1 MEIDR
6 DDGRSPSQLRPLSR
20 SRNVLH
26 RAHGSASW
34 FHELKQLP
42 MQLDVSQ
49 SIRNASVKLLD
60 AFVDSMFQFA
70 DQPILSSQSN
80 FAPVD
85 ELNEPFVI
93 TSIEG
98 RIPDDFPEGPNPLFG
113 GLKSTTSLFGKT
125 GHMWIEGE
133 GMLHA
138 LYFDRESDSGNW
150 TVLYNSRHV
159 ETETFKLEK
168 KRNKPSFL
176 PAIEGSAPAIL
187 TSYLLNMLRFGKVN
201 KDLSNTNV
209 FEHSGKFYSIAENH
223 LPQEIDIFSLQTLGD
238 WDINGTWHR
247 PFTAHPKTAPGTGEL
262 VVFGVDAMKPYM
274 EVGVV
279 SADGRRLVH
288 KVDLKL
294 KRCPLC
300 HDIGVTERYNVIL
313 DFPLT
318 IDLHRLIK
326 GGPEDYARIGIMPR
340 YGDVD
345 SVRWFEVEPNCTF
358 HVLNCFEEG
367 VEVVVRG
374 CRSLESIISESHG
387 MDLED
392 SEWVSGRLRSK
403 LPVQQN
409 TIFSSND
416 ELLFCRFYEWRL
428 NMQTGEVK
436 ERNLTGTKFS
446 MEFPMINP
454 RFNGLKNKFGYTQIV
469 HEPASMPKF
478 GGLAKL
484 FFDETASK
492 EGEQAEGHI
501 KVEYHEFEGNTFCT
515 GSAFVP
521 KEGGLEEDDGWI
533 ITFVH
538 DEDTNTSKAYII
550 DTNNFTSEP
559 VAKITLPCRVPYGF
573 HGAFMPKRR
582 PSLLENIARFKTRF
596 CSSYKPLLKELQQ
609 LPAQLG
615 VSKNIKNASAK
626 LLDAFVDSTFKFAD
640 QRVLPSQSN
649 FLPVD
654 ELNEPLVITSI
665 EGKIPDDFPE
675 GTGHIWIEGEGMLHA
690 LYFDKDNDGGSRT
703 VVYKN
708 KHVETET
715 FKVEKRRNKPSFLPA
730 IDGSPPAIL
739 LAYLFNMLRFEKVNK
754 DLSNTNVFEHSG
766 KFYSISENHLPQEID
781 IFSLQNLGDWD
792 INGTWHRPFTAHPK
806 TAPGTGEL
814 VVFGVDAIKPYLE
827 VGVVSADGK
836 RLVHKA
842 DLKLDRYNVIFD
854 LPLTIDILRLV
865 KGGPLLKYEKEKYAR
880 IGVMPR
886 YGDAESTRWF
896 EVEPN
901 CTFHILN
908 CFEEGDEV
916 VVWGCRSLDS
926 IISESYGMD
935 LDKSEWISGRLRS
948 KAPVQQYTTF
958 SSNDELL
965 FSRFYEWRLNMKT
978 GEVKERNLT
987 GTKFSLEFPMIN
999 PSFNGLKNKFGYTQI
1014 VHEPAS
1020 ISSGMP
1026 KFGGLAKLF
1035 LEETA
1040 SKEGEHSEGSI
1051 KVQYHEFEGNTF
1063 CTGSAFVPKE
1073 GGLEEDDGWIITFV
1087 HDEDVNT
1094 SKVYIIDTK
1103 NFTSEPVAK
1112 FTMPCR
1118 VPYGFHGA
1126 FMPIPIHS

>member
-1 MEIDR
+1 M
-6 DDGRSPSQLRPLSR
+6 
-20 SRNVLH
+20 
-26 RAHGSASW
+26 
-34 FHELKQLP
+34 
-42 MQLDVSQ
+42 
-49 SIRNASVKLLD
+49 
-60 AFVDSMFQFA
+60 AF
-70 DQPILSSQSN
+70 
-80 FAPVD
+80 
-85 ELNEPFVI
+85 
-93 TSIEG
+93 
-98 RIPDDFPEGPNPLFG
+98 
-113 GLKSTTSLFGKT
+113 
-125 GHMWIEGE
+125 
-133 GMLHA
+133 
-138 LYFDRESDSGNW
+138 
-150 TVLYNSRHV
+150 
-159 ETETFKLEK
+159 
-168 KRNKPSFL
+168 
-176 PAIEGSAPAIL
+176 
-187 TSYLLNMLRFGKVN
+187 
-201 KDLSNTNV
+201 
-209 FEHSGKFYSIAENH
+209 
-223 LPQEIDIFSLQTLGD
+223 
-238 WDINGTWHR
+238 
-247 PFTAHPKTAPGTGEL
+247 
-262 VVFGVDAMKPYM
+262 
-274 EVGVV
+274 
-279 SADGRRLVH
+279 
-288 KVDLKL
+288 
-294 KRCPLC
+294 
-300 HDIGVTERYNVIL
+300 
-313 DFPLT
+313 
-318 IDLHRLIK
+318 
-326 GGPEDYARIGIMPR
+326 
-340 YGDVD
+340 
-345 SVRWFEVEPNCTF
+345 
-358 HVLNCFEEG
+358 
-367 VEVVVRG
+367 
-374 CRSLESIISESHG
+374 
-387 MDLED
+387 
-392 SEWVSGRLRSK
+392 
-403 LPVQQN
+403 
-409 TIFSSND
+409 
-416 ELLFCRFYEWRL
+416 
-428 NMQTGEVK
+428 
-436 ERNLTGTKFS
+436 
-446 MEFPMINP
+446 
-454 RFNGLKNKFGYTQIV
+454 
-469 HEPASMPKF
+469 
-478 GGLAKL
+478 
-484 FFDETASK
+484 
-492 EGEQAEGHI
+492 
-501 KVEYHEFEGNTFCT
+501 
-515 GSAFVP
+515 
-521 KEGGLEEDDGWI
+521 
-533 ITFVH
+533 
-538 DEDTNTSKAYII
+538 TSKM
-550 DTNNFTSEP
+550 
-559 VAKITLPCRVPYGF
+559 
-573 HGAFMPKRR
+573 AFQVNCSAERR
-582 PSLLENIARFKTRF
+582 PSLLENIDRFKTRF

-609 LPAQLG
+609 LPAQLE

-626 LLDAFVDSTFKFAD
+626 LLDAFVDSTFKFSD

-675 GTGHIWIEGEGMLHA
+675 GVFIRNGPNPLFGGLKSTTSMFGKTGHIWIEGEGMLHA
-690 LYFDKDNDGGSRT
+690 LYFDTDNDGGGRS

-739 LAYLFNMLRFEKVNK
+739 LSYMFNMLRFEKVNK

-781 IFSLQNLGDWD
+781 ILSLQTLGDWD
-792 INGTWHRPFTAHPK
+792 INGAWHRPFTAHPK

-842 DLKLDRYNVIFD
+842 DLKLDRCTLLHDIGVTERYNVIFD
-854 LPLTIDILRLV
+854 LPLTIDILRLI

-948 KAPVQQYTTF
+948 KEPVQQYTTF

-1035 LEETA
+1035 FDETA
-1040 SKEGEHSEGSI
+1040 SKEGEHSEGHI
-1051 KVQYHEFEGNTF
+1051 KVEYHEFEGNTF

-1103 NFTSEPVAK
+1103 NFTGEPVAK